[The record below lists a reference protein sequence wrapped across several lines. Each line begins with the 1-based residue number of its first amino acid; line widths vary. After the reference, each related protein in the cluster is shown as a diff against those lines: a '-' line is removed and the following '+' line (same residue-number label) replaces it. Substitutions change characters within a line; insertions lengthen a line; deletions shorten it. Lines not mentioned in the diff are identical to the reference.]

1 MSQNIAESKKRNNIS
16 EYIIHMYQT
25 EDLIRVYDFDM
36 DQIKQYVIS
45 HIPANDEE
53 RKEIAEWYEQVM
65 EKMKNE
71 KIEAKGHL
79 NEVQQYVAELSGIMK
94 ELKTSDK
101 SFQEI
106 YKTAH
111 PHIKEGIEYSQGSI
125 TDEVQICLNGIYG
138 LLLARLN
145 GREVPAEIMEGINSY
160 GDVLSYLTYKYKQ
173 KNYLSEN

>member
-65 EKMKNE
+65 EKMKYE

-79 NEVQQYVAELSGIMK
+79 NEVQQYVAELSGI
-94 ELKTSDK
+94 
-101 SFQEI
+101 
-106 YKTAH
+106 
-111 PHIKEGIEYSQGSI
+111 
-125 TDEVQICLNGIYG
+125 
-138 LLLARLN
+138 
-145 GREVPAEIMEGINSY
+145 
-160 GDVLSYLTYKYKQ
+160 
-173 KNYLSEN
+173 